1 MSTLDYIVLFVYL
14 AGSICLGV
22 WCMKDSRDADS
33 FMVARGKI
41 GGWIVGLSIFGTYV
55 SSISFLALPGK
66 AVSGNWN
73 YFVFSLS
80 LPFAAWIGASLFVPF
95 YRRLGQVSAYEHM
108 ESRFGGWARIYMSV
122 CFMLIQVAR
131 VGSVMYLIALVMAQ
145 LLEWD
150 MTQIIL
156 VLGGLTT
163 LYTCIGGLEGVV
175 LTDALQSLVLIL
187 GALLCAIW
195 IPFAMPEGP
204 GQMIDIAM
212 QNEKF
217 SLGSW
222 GFDMTSQTSQET
234 GASTVW
240 VVMLYALATNLQN
253 VAINQSYTQRYLS
266 ANSEAEAKKSVWFG
280 SLLYVPVSAGFFFIG
295 TALYC
300 YYTAQPG
307 LLPDD
312 LLAQWEA
319 GQGDKLFPYFIMS
332 SLPGGVRG
340 IMVAAIFAAA
350 MSTISSSLNSSAAL
364 TLNDLYKPLVNSQP
378 TESQSMIVLYGSTL
392 FWGAAGTALARLLI
406 SQPSAL
412 DAWWIMSGVFGGAM
426 LGLFLLGYVSKRA
439 GSRSAAIGV
448 VVGVIVI
455 AWLSIS
461 PKTLEIPE
469 WIRAVTP
476 FLAESYA
483 LPKGLQN
490 PLDGLLTIVLGTI
503 TIVVIGSAAA
513 WLLGD
518 RPGTEAGTS
527 PEDDVESLF

>member
-1 MSTLDYIVLFVYL
+1 MSELDYIILFIYV
-14 AGSICLGV
+14 AGSIGLGV

-73 YFVFSLS
+73 SFVFSLS

-122 CFMLIQVAR
+122 CFMLTQVAR
-131 VGSVMYLIALVMAQ
+131 VGTVMYLIALVMEP
-145 LLEWD
+145 LLGWD
-150 MTQIIL
+150 VTAIIL

-195 IPFAMPEGP
+195 IPLAMPEGP
-204 GQMIDIAM
+204 GQMFDIAM
-212 QNEKF
+212 QNDKF

-222 GFDMTSQTSQET
+222 GFDMTSETSQET
-234 GASTVW
+234 GTSTVW

-266 ANSEAEAKKSVWFG
+266 ASSEAEAKKSVWFG

-300 YYTAQPG
+300 YYMAQPE
-307 LLPDD
+307 LLPPD
-312 LLAQWEA
+312 LMAQWQDGE
-319 GQGDKLFPYFIMS
+319 GDRLFPHFIMS
-332 SLPGGVRG
+332 TLPGGVRG
-340 IMVAAIFAAA
+340 IMVAAILAAA

-364 TLNDLYKPLVNSQP
+364 TLNDLYKPLVNSGP
-378 TESQSMIVLYGSTL
+378 TEPQSMIVLYGSTL
-392 FWGAAGTALARLLI
+392 FWGASGTALGLLLI
-406 SQPSAL
+406 KQPSAL

-448 VVGVIVI
+448 VVGVVVI
-455 AWLSIS
+455 AWLSVS
-461 PKTLEIPE
+461 PMTLEFPE
-469 WIRAVTP
+469 WTRTALP
-476 FLAESYA
+476 SLPESFS
-483 LPKGLQN
+483 LPKGFRN

-503 TIVVIGSAAA
+503 TIVATGSIVA

-518 RPGTEAGTS
+518 RPHAEVDNL
-527 PEDDVESLF
+527 PKEDVS